1 MLSLCLRKVV
11 PRLIG
16 SEQSAFLGDRYILD
30 GVLFVNEVVDEL
42 KRNKRHGII
51 FKVDFEKAFDSLN
64 WNYLLEVMKCMGFGS
79 KWQKWIGSCLNSAS
93 ISSLI
98 NGSPTPEFKLS
109 RGVRQGDHL
118 SPFLFIIAAE
128 GLNILTKVAVD
139 KGMYK
144 GVEVCSSRI
153 SNMRMTL
160 YFR

>member
-1 MLSLCLRKVV
+1 MLSLHLRKVV

-30 GVLFVNEVVDEL
+30 GVLIANEVVDEL

-79 KWQKWIGSCLNSAS
+79 KWWKWIGSCLNSAS
-93 ISSLI
+93 ILILI

-109 RGVRQGDHL
+109 PGVRQGDPL
-118 SPFLFIIAAE
+118 SPFLFIIETE

-144 GVEVCSSRI
+144 GVEFGADKVLI
-153 SNMRMTL
+153 SHL
-160 YFR
+160 